1 MSTKIA
7 NDGKVITKH
16 KLEIMPNAADI
27 EFKDKFIEH
36 YSKLTDIETFKK
48 YCLSF
53 LRRSIRVNTLKTDV
67 PTLVKR
73 LKEEWYLTPVPWCK
87 EGFWVEHKGIGEEK
101 RRDIGNRMEHALGY
115 FYVQEAASMIP
126 PVVLDPKPGEIVLD
140 MCASPGSKA
149 SQIAQYMQNKG
160 LLIANDY
167 KGIRLAPLGIN
178 LQRMGITNSIITLM
192 EGRRFKG
199 HQFDKILLDA
209 PCSGTGT
216 IRKSIKT
223 LRMWNPLTIG
233 KIAGQQKQ
241 LIKTAFENLKPGGT
255 MVYSTCSLEPIED
268 ENVVTHLL
276 DTYPDAKLESF
287 DIPIERGYVCD
298 EFDGMKFHKDIQK
311 CLKLWPQDND
321 TEGFFV
327 AKIKKL

>member
-1 MSTKIA
+1 E
-7 NDGKVITKH
+7 KVW
-16 KLEIMPNAADI
+16 
-27 EFKDKFIEH
+27 
-36 YSKLTDIETFKK
+36 KLTQI
-48 YCLSF
+48 
-53 LRRSIRVNTLKTDV
+53 
-67 PTLVKR
+67 
-73 LKEEWYLTPVPWCK
+73 PWCK
-87 EGFWVEHKGIGEEK
+87 EGFWIEHHKKE
-101 RRDIGNRMEHALGY
+101 RRDIGNLVEHSLGY

-126 PVVLDPKPGEIVLD
+126 PVVLNPKPEEIVLD

-160 LLIANDY
+160 LLVANDY

-178 LQRMGITNSIITLM
+178 LQRMGITNFIITLM

-241 LIKTAFENLKPGGT
+241 LINAAFENLKPGGT

-276 DTYPDAKLESF
+276 DTYSDAQLEDF
-287 DIPIERGYVCD
+287 EIPLKRGFVCN
-298 EFDGMKFHKDIQK
+298 EFDGMSFHKDIQK

-327 AKIKKL
+327 AKINKRK

>member
-1 MSTKIA
+1 MI
-7 NDGKVITKH
+7 IMH
-16 KLEIMPNAADI
+16 KLEPMPNAADI
-27 EFKDKFIEH
+27 EFKEKFIEH
-36 YSKLTDIETFKK
+36 YSKLTDFEIFKK

-53 LRRSIRVNTLKTDV
+53 LRRSIRVNTLKITI
-67 PTLVKR
+67 PKLVKR
-73 LKEEWYLTPVPWCK
+73 IETDWYLIPVPWCK
-87 EGFWVEHKGIGEEK
+87 EGFWVDHKGIGEEK
-101 RRDIGNRMEHALGY
+101 RRDIGNLTEHALGY

-126 PVVLDPKPGEIVLD
+126 PVVLNPKPEEIVLD

-160 LLIANDY
+160 LLVANDY

-178 LQRMGITNSIITLM
+178 LQRMGITNFIITLM

-241 LIKTAFENLKPGGT
+241 LINAAFENLKPGGT

-276 DTYPDAKLESF
+276 DTYSDAQLEDF
-287 DIPIERGYVCD
+287 EIPLKRGFVCN
-298 EFDGMKFHKDIQK
+298 EFDGMSFHKDIQK

-327 AKIKKL
+327 AKINKRK